1 MKIRVQIKYL
11 PNVEDPEAM
20 SIKRN
25 LELVGYS
32 GIDHVSSYK
41 VYEFDTSLGREDS
54 MNEIKEITEKLLTNP
69 VIQEYKIEEIS
80 E

>member
-1 MKIRVQIKYL
+1 MKIRIEIRYL

-25 LELVGYS
+25 LDLIGYS
-32 GIDHVSSYK
+32 GIENVSSYR
-41 VYEFDTSLGREDS
+41 VYEFETSLNKEDS
-54 MNEIKEITEKLLTNP
+54 LKELDEISEKILTNP

-80 E
+80 D

>member
-11 PNVEDPEAM
+11 PNVEDPEAL

-25 LELVGYS
+25 LELTGYE
-32 GIDHVSSYK
+32 GIKNIYSYK
-41 VYEFDTSLGREDS
+41 IYEFETSLDKEDS
-54 MNEIKEITEKLLTNP
+54 IRQIKEITEKLLTNP
-69 VIQEYKIEEIS
+69 VIQEYKLEDLS

>member
-1 MKIRVQIKYL
+1 MRIKVQIRYL
-11 PNVEDPEAM
+11 PNVEDPEAL

-25 LELVGYS
+25 LELTGYR
-32 GIDHVSSYK
+32 GIKNVYSYK
-41 VYEFDTSLGREDS
+41 TYEFETTLDKKDS
-54 MNEIKEITEKLLTNP
+54 MDEIREITEKLLTNP